1 MCVCVCVLQDI
12 TQLYGQL
19 VIEYFFC
26 VYRKSTFDMFN
37 FLASQH
43 RQLPDIELYDD
54 EEDDVLLK
62 STRSG
67 PRFPWFPRFP
77 QSLRH

>member
-1 MCVCVCVLQDI
+1 MV
-12 TQLYGQL
+12 
-19 VIEYFFC
+19 FSN
-26 VYRKSTFDMFN
+26 RKSTFDMFN

-62 STRSG
+62 STRSASTV
-67 PRFPWFPRFP
+67 P
-77 QSLRH
+77 QEPLELYRARALYSRTVLS